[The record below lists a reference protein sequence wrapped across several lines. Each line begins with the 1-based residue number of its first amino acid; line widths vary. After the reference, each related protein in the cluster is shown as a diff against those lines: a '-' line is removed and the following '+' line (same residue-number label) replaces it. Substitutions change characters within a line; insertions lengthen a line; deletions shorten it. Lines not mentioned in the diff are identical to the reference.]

1 MKKIRQR
8 DTLFYWAACTVSFFA
23 AWLSF
28 SYLAFN
34 KYLPGLAATL
44 GILCLGAADVIII
57 ESTRDIYRLSRM
69 NITGRWLVRSLGYS
83 CLMAIILSN
92 VHGAPLLFVHFL
104 LSWIILFFAVL
115 VIKLVILTW
124 SSHRL
129 KKNEITYRTLFI
141 GSGDHALP
149 ILTRLMKLT
158 PSLGQQF
165 VGYLGNPSSLFPLP
179 CLGSIASLPEI
190 LIKYDIEEVTIAM
203 DRQDSHVMEELLRE
217 LRSTAQPIL
226 IRITPE
232 SYDFLLGRV
241 KLDAV
246 YGTPLIELTS
256 GKLTVWQ
263 QTLKRAADILVSCL
277 LLILLA
283 PLILYIIIRIKWSSK
298 GPVFY
303 RQERI
308 GRLGKPFIILKFRS
322 MYQDAEPEG
331 PQLSFEGDQRCTTWG
346 SFMRKWRLDEIPQ
359 FVNVI
364 LGEMSIV
371 GPRPERK
378 YFIDQIK
385 TRSLFYNRILTVRP
399 GITSWGQ
406 VKYGYASNIGQMI
419 ERLQFD
425 LIYVENLS
433 LQLDIKIILYTILV
447 LYQGKGK

>member
-1 MKKIRQR
+1 MYWLAS
-8 DTLFYWAACTVSFFA
+8 TLSFFLA
-23 AWLSF
+23 CLGF
-28 SYLAFN
+28 SYLNYETFF
-34 KYLPGLAATL
+34 PGIALTIGLLIL
-44 GILCLGAADVIII
+44 GLFDVIIL

-69 NITGRWLVRSLGYS
+69 NIAGRWFIRSLVYS
-83 CLMAIILSN
+83 GILVIVFSYAFEVLLLFIHFLMAWLFLFPS
-92 VHGAPLLFVHFL
+92 VLLV
-104 LSWIILFFAVL
+104 
-115 VIKLVILTW
+115 KMTMLTW

-129 KKNEITYRTLFI
+129 KKNKVTYRTLFI
-141 GSGDHALP
+141 GSGPNAVP
-149 ILTRLMKLT
+149 ILNRLMKAT
-158 PSLGQQF
+158 PALGQEF
-165 VGYLGNPSSLFPLP
+165 VGFLGTLAGKVPIAH
-179 CLGSIASLPEI
+179 LGAVSALPEV
-190 LIKYDIEEVTIAM
+190 LVKYSIEEVTIAL
-203 DRQDSHVMEELLRE
+203 DREDSFLLEELLRE
-217 LRSTAQPIL
+217 LRSTIQPLL

-246 YGTPLIELTS
+246 YGTPLIELPS
-256 GKLTVWQ
+256 GKLSLWQ
-263 QTLKRAADILVSCL
+263 QTLKRTADILVSFL
-277 LLILLA
+277 LLILLS
-283 PLILYIIIRIKWSSK
+283 PLIIYIIIRIKWSSK

-308 GRLGKPFIILKFRS
+308 GLSGRPFIILKFRS
-322 MYQDAEPEG
+322 MYQDAEQEG
-331 PQLSFEGDQRCTTWG
+331 PQLSFEGDQRCTPWG
-346 SFMRKWRLDEIPQ
+346 SIMRKWRLDEIPQ

-378 YFIDQIK
+378 HFIEQIIP
-385 TRSLFYNRILTVRP
+385 RALFYNRILTVKP

-406 VKYGYASNIGQMI
+406 VKYGYASNVDQMI